1 MQFSMRI
8 ISKNFIENE
17 IKNTGFSTDY
27 LAAGLNK
34 HKFLSLKIQDLKAVE
49 ANILKQTALSCD
61 CDCALHR
68 HSIDCKVEKTDCVLS
83 GSYSQLKEVSK
94 KLKIQPFSLPKVGCE
109 ILNMINCDKKQN
121 NAKIMGILN
130 LTQNSFSDGGEYFDF
145 PNACK
150 RADELIEQG
159 ADIIDIGAE
168 STRPGSKAVE
178 SDFEIQKI
186 TPVLNYLKENY
197 PKIPVSIDTRNAQT
211 AVEMLNLGAQII
223 NDVSGLRYDKNM
235 AKIAADFGCKIVIM
249 HSRSNPCDM
258 DDYCNYKNLLD
269 EVYNE
274 LQKCCDSALNAGV
287 KPENIIIDPGFGFAK
302 NYEQNIEMLS
312 RIEEFK
318 SMGYELLAGVSR
330 KRFLQ
335 RLAGVDTPKDA
346 DDISAISGAYLA
358 LKGVNYLRVHNVE
371 KTLCALKFARAINV

>member
-1 MQFSMRI
+1 MRI

-17 IKNTGFSTDY
+17 IKNVGFSADY
-27 LAAGLNK
+27 LEIGLNK
-34 HKFLSLKIQDLKAVE
+34 HKFLSLKVENLRAVE
-49 ANILKQTALSCD
+49 ANILKQTALSCS
-61 CDCALHR
+61 CDCAVHR
-68 HSIDCKVEKTDCVLS
+68 NCIDCKVEHSDCILS
-83 GSYSQLKEVSK
+83 GTISQLINVSK
-94 KLKIQPFSLPKVGCE
+94 KLRIQPFSMSRLSDD
-109 ILNMINCDKKQN
+109 ILKQIICSKN
-121 NAKIMGILN
+121 FAKSKIMGILN
-130 LTQNSFSDGGEYFDF
+130 LTSDSFSDGGEFLEF
-145 PNACK
+145 NAAF
-150 RADELIEQG
+150 RHAELMIEQG
-159 ADIIDIGAE
+159 AGIIDIGSE
-168 STRPGSKAVE
+168 STRPKSLPVE
-178 SDFEIQKI
+178 EDIQAERI
-186 TPVLNYLKENY
+186 LPVVEFLKKNH
-197 PKIPVSIDTRNAQT
+197 PDILLSVDTRSSKVA
-211 AVEMLNLGAQII
+211 NLVLEAGVDII
-223 NDVSGLRYDKNM
+223 NDVSGLKYDKNM

-274 LQKCCDSALNAGV
+274 LQKCCNSALNAGV

>member
-17 IKNTGFSTDY
+17 IKNTGFSADY
-27 LAAGLNK
+27 LLTGLNK

-109 ILNMINCDKKQN
+109 ILNMISRDKKQN
-121 NAKIMGILN
+121 NTKIMGILN
-130 LTQNSFSDGGEYFDF
+130 LTPDSFSDGGEYFDF
-145 PNACK
+145 SNACK
-150 RADELIEQG
+150 RIDGLIEQG

-197 PKIPVSIDTRNAQT
+197 PKIPASIDTRNAQT
-211 AVEMLNLGAQII
+211 AAEMLNLGAQII

-330 KRFLQ
+330 KRFLR

-371 KTLCALKFARAINV
+371 KTLCALKFARALNI

>member
-1 MQFSMRI
+1 MRI

-17 IKNTGFSTDY
+17 IKNTGFSADY
-27 LAAGLNK
+27 LLTGLNK

-145 PNACK
+145 SNACK
-150 RADELIEQG
+150 RIDELIEQG

-168 STRPGSKAVE
+168 STRPGSKAVD

-211 AVEMLNLGAQII
+211 AEEMLNLGAQII
-223 NDVSGLRYDKNM
+223 NDVSSLRYDKNM
-235 AKIAADFGCKIVIM
+235 AKTAADFGCKIVIM

-258 DDYCNYKNLLD
+258 DDYCKYKNLLD

-274 LQKCCDSALNAGV
+274 LQKCCNSALNAGV

-330 KRFLQ
+330 KRFLR